1 MERSGGVETPG
12 AAGAGWA
19 ISGAIPVQMVAVLAW
34 LDPETGEYTMGV
46 VKALSSRPDQD
57 LGLLEMAKYNLL
69 RRHED

>member
-1 MERSGGVETPG
+1 MIEELDACDAAFFYTYTPP
-12 AAGAGWA
+12 
-19 ISGAIPVQMVAVLAW
+19 GAIPVQMVAVLAW